1 MLGTFSEVPAV
12 PVGHMLPLHQAACA
26 FTAAHLDHSSKQSAL
41 HATHQHRPSLSAVQQ
56 VAAHKVLYTV
66 AFSALLMSGSGQEPA
81 PARWCRAPSTL
92 LTVRSS
98 TPQAVSSASCS
109 SSVSACCHDLGHPI
123 SEVQVPG
130 TKHPVCGQD
139 GYSQHLW
146 GPCLR

>member
-98 TPQAVSSASCS
+98 
-109 SSVSACCHDLGHPI
+109 HDLGHPI